1 MLVDKTYY
9 QFSLLESL
17 FSVNQTSD
25 SKSRAS
31 NQNQSLTEVSM
42 EAIKNKEV
50 IPLDRKGEWYVMPDG
65 KTLRHTKIMFKTDA
79 QQKRFC
85 QAYRYHDPTKAQDK
99 CIYVLLCIN
108 YDKNRAFAITTI
120 RKINARCIRK
130 YWHDWI
136 IVPKGV
142 LDRLIKH
149 LKQNKLADDKTIQML
164 EQVKAQA
171 KPKGGKDKY
180 LMIDELWS
188 KLRKRKR

>member
-1 MLVDKTYY
+1 MIVDKTYY

-17 FSVNQTSD
+17 FSVNQVSN
-25 SKSRAS
+25 SNPRAS
-31 NQNQSLTEVSM
+31 NQKQSLTEVSLQ
-42 EAIKNKEV
+42 AIKNEEV
-50 IPLDRKGEWYVMPDG
+50 IPLDRKGEWYIMLDG

-79 QQKRFC
+79 QQRRFC

-108 YDKNRAFAITTI
+108 YDKDRAFAITTI

-142 LDRLIKH
+142 LGKLIKH
-149 LKQNKLADDKTIQML
+149 LKQNKLVDDKTIQVL
-164 EQVKAQA
+164 ERVKSQA
-171 KPKGGKDKY
+171 KPKGGKDRY